1 MKKALLSVLIL
12 VLAVSQFHSAVF
24 RFGNEPGRKIR
35 FKNLV
40 KQDIYQN
47 GAYYK
52 SVDMMSKAMLEN
64 VSSAN
69 RLGFYK
75 GKYYF
80 YEKNVNLN
88 ESFKLKNI
96 YESEFTMD
104 EQGRMKVSPG
114 ILMPTIRSIPT
125 FPTNDL
131 KPGDSWSAEGEELQE
146 GILDRS
152 HIVNFKTDVY
162 YKYLGDEQVNGTW
175 YSEFAIDYHVIH
187 YPKGDPEIFSLTGF
201 SHMQYYWDISNSS
214 PAFYNE
220 EYAFMFTL
228 RNGETVYYTGGS
240 ESKVDYVSDITNQQ
254 KQAIMN
260 EISNTIPKNSGITV
274 KEVADGI
281 VVNLGNILFDI
292 NKATLKKEYEQKLAS
307 VTEVLRKYSQIDL
320 TVSGHTDNT
329 GTEQYNRVLSENR
342 AKTVSDFL
350 MKKGIAATRI
360 SYIGYGLTRPVA
372 PNDTEEGRQLNRRV
386 EIKLITK
393 E

>member
-1 MKKALLSVLIL
+1 MKKSIWMAFLVLIS
-12 VLAVSQFHSAVF
+12 VSQLYSTVFHF
-24 RFGNEPGRKIR
+24 INEPGRKIR

-47 GAYYK
+47 GAFYK

-64 VSSAN
+64 VSQTN
-69 RLGFYK
+69 RIGFYK

-96 YESEFTMD
+96 YESEFMMD
-104 EQGRMKVSPG
+104 EQGVMNVSPG

-131 KPGDSWSAEGEELQE
+131 KPGDSWSAVGEELQE
-146 GILDRS
+146 GILDRD
-152 HIVNFKTDVY
+152 HIINFKTDVY
-162 YKYLGDEQVNGTW
+162 YKYLGDVKIENKD
-175 YSEFAIDYHVIH
+175 YSEFTIDYHVIH
-187 YPKGDPEIFSLTGF
+187 YPKGDPEIFSITGF
-201 SHMQYYWDISNSS
+201 SHMQYYWDIANFS
-214 PAFYNE
+214 PSFYNE

-281 VVNLGNILFDI
+281 VVSLGNILFDI

-307 VTEVLRKYSQIDL
+307 VTEVLRKYPQIDL
-320 TVSGHTDNT
+320 AVSGHTDNT
-329 GTEQYNRVLSENR
+329 GTETYNQVLSENR

-350 MKKGIAATRI
+350 MKKGIAPTRI
-360 SYIGYGLTRPVA
+360 SYIGYGLTKPVA
-372 PNDTEEGRQLNRRV
+372 SNDTEEGRQQNRRV